1 MRFFTLVFI
10 LQCNCMLAQTLP
22 IPENLVSENIP
33 ALQSSIVN
41 DVKVY
46 TESRSASFIEWHPT
60 KKEMLISTRFG
71 NANQLHY
78 VKMAGG
84 DRKQITFFDEPIAT
98 ATFDPNGNFILFL
111 KDKGGDEFTHIYRID
126 LPSQKVTQ
134 LTEGEKTQD
143 GGMRWSHN
151 KTWIAY
157 NSTKRNKKDR
167 DFYTMD
173 PKDPNT
179 SKLVCENEGGGW
191 DIVDWSPDDKQ
202 LLIEERKS
210 ITDHA
215 LFILDLASK
224 TKTKILPLD
233 DIKGVYNGICYN
245 NEGTGIYLTTDKD
258 SEFQR
263 LAYFDLKTKK
273 LDFITTSINWDIEQ
287 VKMSRDGKQVA
298 FVSNEDG
305 LSKLY
310 LMPTATNKFVEMPG
324 IPVGVIS
331 GIEWNGSSDAVG
343 FSINTYDASSDAFEY
358 DFKKKKLSRWTES
371 ELGGVDP
378 TKLSAPQLINW
389 KSFDARMI
397 SGFMY
402 KASSNF
408 KGKRPV
414 LIVIHGGPE
423 SQWRPG
429 FLARSNYYT
438 NELGI
443 TIVNPNV
450 RGSTGYGK
458 TFVDLDNGFK
468 RMESV
473 QDIGALLDWIK
484 TQPDLDAD
492 RIMVMG
498 GSYGGFMSLAV
509 SYVYSDRIRCAVDV
523 VGISNFSTFMK
534 NTEAYRRDLR
544 RVEYGDERIP
554 EMKEFF
560 EKIAP
565 LNNVDK
571 IKKPLFI
578 VQGGNDP
585 RVPLTEAE
593 QMRDK
598 IKAAGGTVWYLMA
611 KDEGHGFKK
620 KNNIDFQFYSTIEFM
635 KKYLLN

>member
-1 MRFFTLVFI
+1 MRSFTLAFVLI
-10 LQCNCMLAQTLP
+10 SSCVLSQNIP
-22 IPENLVSENIP
+22 ISDNLVAENIP
-33 ALQSSIVN
+33 AIPTSLIAE
-41 DVKVY
+41 VKNY
-46 TESRSASFIEWHPT
+46 TESRSASFIEWHPL
-60 KKEMLISTRFG
+60 KKEMLIATRFG
-71 NANQLHY
+71 NSNQLHT
-78 VKMAGG
+78 VKMVGG
-84 DRKQITFFDEPIAT
+84 DRKQITFFDEPIGSAT
-98 ATFDPNGNFILFL
+98 YDPSGKYVLFL
-111 KDKGGDEFTHIYRID
+111 KDKGGDEFAHIYRMD
-126 LPSQKVTQ
+126 LATQKVTQ
-134 LTEGEKTQD
+134 LTEGEKIQD
-143 GGMRWSHN
+143 GGI
-151 KTWIAY
+151 TWANDKKRIAY

-173 PKDPNT
+173 PTDQTT
-179 SKLVCENEGGGW
+179 SKLICENEGGGW
-191 DIVDWSPDDKQ
+191 SLVDWSPDDKQ

-215 LFILDLASK
+215 LIIFDIETK

-233 DIKGVYNGICYN
+233 DVKGVYNGICYN
-245 NEGTGIYLTTDKD
+245 NAGTGIYITCDKD
-258 SEFQR
+258 SEFKR

-273 LDFITTSINWDIEQ
+273 LNFISTTINWDIEQ
-287 VKMSRDGKQVA
+287 VKMSEDGKQIA
-298 FVSNEDG
+298 FVSNENG
-305 LSKLY
+305 LSKMY
-310 LMPTATNKFVEMPG
+310 LMQTATNTFVELPG
-324 IPVGVIS
+324 IPTAVIGGLEWLNTGES
-331 GIEWNGSSDAVG
+331 LGITIGAYNTSSDA
-343 FSINTYDASSDAFEY
+343 YEY
-358 DFKKKKLSRWTES
+358 NVKTKKVIRWTES
-371 ELGGVDP
+371 ELGGLDITNLSQP
-378 TKLSAPQLINW
+378 KLISW
-389 KSFDARMI
+389 KSFDAKMI

-402 KASSNF
+402 KASSKF
-408 KGKRPV
+408 TGKRPV

-423 SQWRPG
+423 GQSRPG
-429 FLARSNYYT
+429 FLGRNNYYT

-443 TIVNPNV
+443 SLIYSNV

-473 QDIGALLDWIK
+473 QDIGALIDWIK

-509 SYVYSDRIRCAVDV
+509 SYVYADKIRCAVDI
-523 VGISNFSTFMK
+523 VGISNFNTFMK

-554 EMKEFF
+554 EMNAFF
-560 EKIAP
+560 EKTAP
-565 LNNVDK
+565 LNSVDK

-598 IKAAGGTVWYLMA
+598 IKAVGGTVWYLMA

-620 KNNIDFQFYSTIEFM
+620 KNNIDLQFYATIEFM
-635 KKYLLN
+635 KKYLVN